1 MMNLYRDSEEKKFKK
16 DVLGGV
22 KNTIKTSA
30 ISRAIALIRV
40 TRAIKKVTAED
51 TAKLQEIQEEINKYD
66 LTDTQFGKSL
76 SEDSL
81 EKFNTMLEENELY
94 SEQCA
99 I

>member
-1 MMNLYRDSEEKKFKK
+1 MMNLYRETEKTKYKK
-16 DVLGGV
+16 DVLGGI
-22 KNTIKTSA
+22 KNTIQTSA

-40 TRAIKKVTAED
+40 TRAINKVTAED
-51 TAKLQEIQEEINKYD
+51 TAKLRAIQEEIDKYD

-76 SEDSL
+76 SAQSQ
-81 EKFNTMLEENELY
+81 EKLNIMLEENELY

>member
-1 MMNLYRDSEEKKFKK
+1 MMNMYRDAEEKQFKK
-16 DVLGGV
+16 DVLGGM

-30 ISRAIALIRV
+30 ISRAVALIRV
-40 TRAIKKVTAED
+40 TRAIKKVTAEN
-51 TAKLQEIQEEINKYD
+51 TAKLQEIQEEIDKYD

-76 SEDSL
+76 SADSL

>member
-1 MMNLYRDSEEKKFKK
+1 MNLYRDSEEKKFKK